1 MTREGR
7 AHVASKDARAP
18 SNGRCYNP
26 RRTDQPNQRDK
37 MAKPSPEEITGL
49 LLAWGNGDKAALD
62 RVIPLVYQELRR
74 LAHRQ
79 MRRERAG
86 DTLQTTALVNEA
98 YLRLV
103 DYERMQPR
111 DRVHFLAIAAQ
122 AMRRILIERAR
133 SRRSAKRGSGGQ
145 QVSLD
150 EAADVSDERAADV
163 LALDEALTQLAVIDP
178 RKSQIVELKYFG
190 GLTIEETAEVLGV
203 SAPTVERDW
212 RTARIWLHREINRQ
226 E

>member
-1 MTREGR
+1 M
-7 AHVASKDARAP
+7 S
-18 SNGRCYNP
+18 
-26 RRTDQPNQRDK
+26 
-37 MAKPSPEEITGL
+37 KPSPEEITGL
-49 LLAWGNGDKAALD
+49 LLAWGKGDKAALD

-103 DYERMQPR
+103 DYERMAPR
-111 DRVHFLAIAAQ
+111 DRAHFLAIAAQ

-150 EAADVSDERAADV
+150 EAADVSDERANDLV
-163 LALDEALTQLAVIDP
+163 VLDEALTNLATIDL
-178 RKSQIVELKYFG
+178 RKAEIVELKYFG
-190 GLTIEETAEVLGV
+190 GLTTEEVAAVLDV
-203 SAPTVERDW
+203 STPTVERDW
-212 RTARIWLHREINRQ
+212 HTARIWLHREISNQKSEVRGQ
-226 E
+226 KSE